1 MRSDRSPRANSSA
14 APHGSD
20 SQRTL
25 ELQVASSTD
34 VAPAT
39 RADDADGGERVWVS
53 DDARR
58 RDRARVDYAE
68 MMARYL
74 GPVIMTAMADDDVTE
89 MYVKPQDGACG
100 STRIAAAEWT
110 RRTSFPPHGSRCFSM
125 PSRAR
130 KGPRSVRTT
139 HNCRR
144 NSPRS
149 AFAAHGCKASSRQL
163 RQASRSRFASAQPA
177 STRSTSTCEVE
188 RCVQRG
194 ATRCA
199 RQWRAGGRSSCAAR
213 PAPAS
218 PRSPTRYSFGPAR
231 LTRSWPPSH
240 TSASVLL
247 THTTREF

>member
-125 PSRAR
+125 PSRA
-130 KGPRSVRTT
+130 
-139 HNCRR
+139 
-144 NSPRS
+144 
-149 AFAAHGCKASSRQL
+149 AHGCKASSGQL